1 MRGAGGTPGGVGQF
15 FLGFGML
22 IGGGYLL
29 LSSIVVTSRFG
40 MGMRLFSLGGG
51 FGITTGMV
59 LIPFIGGVLLV
70 FYDSKN
76 KAGWL
81 LGGGSLL
88 ALLFGV
94 ISSIHLRLRQMSV
107 FELLTLLVLCFGGLG
122 LMLRSLK
129 SSGDARVDI

>member
-15 FLGFGML
+15 FLGLGML
-22 IGGGYLL
+22 VGGGYLL
-29 LSSIVVTSRFG
+29 LSSIIVTSRFG
-40 MGMRLFSLGGG
+40 MGMRLFSVGGG
-51 FGITTGMV
+51 FGVTTGMV

-81 LGGGSLL
+81 LGGSALL
-88 ALLFGV
+88 ALVFGV
-94 ISSIHLRLRQMSV
+94 ISSIHLRLRNMSV
-107 FELLTLLVLCFGGLG
+107 FELLVLLVLCFGGLG

-129 SSGDARVDI
+129 SSGAE